1 MRYCTHAH
9 DGCFSSPLSSPRIFC
24 TRKKRT
30 EIPAFL
36 GACAL
41 PTYLQGFCHHTAKMK
56 GTFFFSLSVANSIS
70 HGSSTHS
77 LVPLE
82 EEKKK
87 YIFAPRKLELVS
99 RLFFFLPLSMGG
111 KLNLRPPPD
120 LPPAKFPLSATSE
133 EKGERPKNWER
144 MWADRGRKK
153 KKKRTSLFC
162 PPLVCTVPLWRSRS
176 SVPKA
181 RSLFHI
187 SCLFPSLPPSSSGGT

>member
-41 PTYLQGFCHHTAKMK
+41 LTYLQGFCHHTAKMK
-56 GTFFFSLSVANSIS
+56 GNFFSLCRKQYFARFQYALSCTL
-70 HGSSTHS
+70 GRR
-77 LVPLE
+77 
-82 EEKKK
+82 KKK